1 MHTGVAGLPEIAY
14 RLVKMDGGKKE
25 TPQARSCE
33 ETYMSGNTSS
43 SIIPAKILVPIDFSQ
58 SSHAALDAAAE
69 LAEKFHAEIFLLSV
83 IPEFPNVSLPDS
95 ITAAAVI
102 ERARHEADDRFAVS
116 QKALGA
122 KGIIV
127 KSGVEVSNDVAGAIL
142 DAIEREEA
150 DLVVITTHGL
160 SGWYPQV
167 FGSVAEKVVKLAP
180 CPLLLL
186 RTPKPETTA
195 KVPAGRSMEWW

>member
-1 MHTGVAGLPEIAY
+1 
-14 RLVKMDGGKKE
+14 
-25 TPQARSCE
+25 
-33 ETYMSGNTSS
+33 MSGNNFPSV
-43 SIIPAKILVPIDFSQ
+43 IPSKILVPIDFSP

-69 LAEKFHAEIFLLSV
+69 LAEKFHAEIFLLNV

-95 ITAAAVI
+95 ITEAAVI
-102 ERARHEADDRFAVS
+102 EKARQEALDRFAVS
-116 QKALGA
+116 QTSLGT
-122 KGIIV
+122 KGVIV
-127 KSGVEVSNDVAGAIL
+127 KANVEVSNDVAGTVL
-142 DAIEREEA
+142 EAIEREQV

-167 FGSVAEKVVKLAP
+167 FGSTAEKIVKLAH

-195 KVPAGRSMEWW
+195 KVPFERSMEWW